1 MSSFLYKIKQNLIAS
16 LFLKNTVILF
26 SGTIIASVL
35 NYLFNLIIGRV
46 LTVDEYGQLVSLESI
61 FLIVTM
67 IGGAIILAGTR
78 KVAEYKA
85 NKNFA
90 KLAQFKSYFEKK
102 FLYFGIIVFII
113 LTAFSDLIAQYLKIQ
128 KAPIIIMASCLI
140 LAYVGSFYIS
150 ILQGL
155 QRFKALSI
163 VNVIGTILKIILGV
177 GLVLL
182 GFSVSGAVVGY
193 VFPSVICAVIIYLLL
208 RDIKLNKADFI
219 NLQSIKISTKQI
231 QSISYFFITSL
242 CLTLLYNIDLIL
254 VKHYFSNNDAGL
266 YSSLAM
272 LARIIFFGT
281 GIIASVLLP
290 MATEKFERQEKH
302 QHLFIYALL
311 LVTVLGILLNI
322 LYFIF
327 PEQIIKMLFG
337 AKYLQSSNLL
347 GIMSVVMTA
356 YSILNLIITYLI
368 SIKKFIFLPILA
380 AGSILQI
387 IFIIIFHASLF
398 QVIMICLIINS
409 LISLISFMFVYFPK
423 EKNKNYAEHLNSS
436 AGL

>member
-1 MSSFLYKIKQNLIAS
+1 MLLYKIKQKLLSS
-16 LFLKNTVILF
+16 LFFKNTAVLF
-26 SGTIIASVL
+26 AGTIIASVL

-67 IGGAIILAGTR
+67 IGGAIIIAGTR
-78 KVAEYKA
+78 KVAELKS
-85 NKNFA
+85 KKLFK

-102 FLYFGIIVFII
+102 FFFFGIIIFLA
-113 LTAFSDLIAQYLKIQ
+113 LTIFSGPIAGYLKVSQI
-128 KAPIIIMASCLI
+128 PIIIMASCLV

-182 GFSVSGAVVGY
+182 GFSVSGAVAGF
-193 VFPSVICAVIIYLLL
+193 VFPSVICAIIVYFL
-208 RDIKLNKADFI
+208 IKDLNSRKI
-219 NLQSIKISTKQI
+219 NQKDLQPIKISSKQI
-231 QSISYFFITSL
+231 QSISYFFVTSL

-254 VKHYFSNNDAGL
+254 VKHYFTDLQAGL

-272 LARIIFFGT
+272 LTRIIFFGT

-302 QHLFIYALL
+302 QHLFFVALL
-311 LVTVLGILLNI
+311 LVIVTSIILNI
-322 LYFIF
+322 LYFFF
-327 PEQIIKMLFG
+327 PDQIIKMLFG
-337 AKYLQSSNLL
+337 EKYLQGSNLL
-347 GIMSVVMTA
+347 GVMSIVMTA

-368 SIKKFIFLPILA
+368 SIKKFIFLPFLISASL
-380 AGSILQI
+380 LQI
-387 IFIIIFHASLF
+387 ILICFFHASLF
-398 QVIMICLIINS
+398 QVIMICLI
-409 LISLISFMFVYFPK
+409 LISCSAAFCLVLVYFPFVRRSRTK
-423 EKNKNYAEHLNSS
+423 
-436 AGL
+436 